1 MADENGAGP
10 DLASLYSGAESNAS
24 GRNFTAYPAAPATAK
39 TLLKNDGRVTISRS
53 AFGSVVTGCPLSS
66 ISSSS

>member
-1 MADENGAGP
+1 MADENGAAP
-10 DLASLYSGAESNAS
+10 DFAILHPGDYSYAHGSNSA
-24 GRNFTAYPAAPATAK
+24 AYPAAPAAAK
-39 TLLKNDGRVTISRS
+39 TLLKNDGGVTISRR